1 VQVVKKIPYKLVQNQ
16 KGGVFVMLEGMIVK
30 RRGGITLM
38 TVTRINAIENRACCI
53 WCDKLFGASYG
64 KWFDFNEFVII

>member
-1 VQVVKKIPYKLVQNQ
+1 
-16 KGGVFVMLEGMIVK
+16 MLEGMIVK

-53 WCDKLFGASYG
+53 WCDKLLGASYG
-64 KWFDFNEFVII
+64 KWFSIDELIDI